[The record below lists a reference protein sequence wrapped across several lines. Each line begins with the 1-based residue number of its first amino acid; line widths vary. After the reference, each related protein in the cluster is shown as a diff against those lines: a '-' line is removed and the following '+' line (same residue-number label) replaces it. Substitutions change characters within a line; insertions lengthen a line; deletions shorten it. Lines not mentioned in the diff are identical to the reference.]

1 MKVGWL
7 SIGAN
12 KKRLIAGVLLAAVF
26 CFAPFEF
33 ICPYYSGHIA
43 FKLLV
48 SLLFIAFGLVSV
60 KLSGKAAYAVYPAAA
75 VLAAAATVCLSQ
87 MICADSPVPPS
98 VKSLLL
104 SSMCVFVL
112 YCAIYAVT
120 ASARWSIAIGTA
132 AVTLL
137 SLANRLVIG
146 FQGNELTPSAI
157 LGFRTAMDVLPNYK
171 PELRFRAILAV
182 FLALVI
188 CFGVF
193 SFSSEKTKRPF
204 RVRAVG
210 LAAAV
215 LLSLTLPRLTAGISI
230 QRWKA
235 DGSLINGYILNFV
248 LELNELKISP
258 PDGYSAASVKELESK
273 YETTPAAST
282 VQPDIIVIMNE
293 SFSDLSVY
301 GAELKANTE
310 ILPFFDSLTDNTV
323 RGWAYASV
331 YGGGTSDS
339 EWEMLTGNT
348 MAFLPTGTVPYQ
360 QYIKSPVYSLAG
372 YLGSMGY
379 TGFATH
385 PCSGANWSRNSAYKY
400 LAFDETAFLEAYPQ
414 RVYEHMIRG
423 NVSDQEMFAFMLDR
437 YEQQPEDEPLFM
449 FGVTMQNHGG
459 YDFDDIGLEKITLA
473 GDQHNESAENYLTLV
488 HESDKAFEMLIHAL
502 EKSDRP
508 TVVLMFGDHQPS
520 LSMDFLEQLHG
531 GALETLDE
539 QMLRYKVPFIIWA
552 NYDIEEKTVD
562 CTSLNYLSVYLMEAA
577 GLPLSP
583 YQEFLR
589 DMEKQLPAINSN
601 GCYSLAE
608 GCFLPVSDV
617 QGEEKT
623 VLNLYEQLQYNSMFD
638 SKRRSEVFFPIP

>member
-1 MKVGWL
+1 MKFDWL
-7 SIGAN
+7 CIGTN
-12 KKRLIAGVLLAAVF
+12 KKRLVAGVLLAAAF
-26 CFAPFEF
+26 CFAPFGL
-33 ICPYYSGHIA
+33 ICPNYGGHIA
-43 FKLLV
+43 VKLLV
-48 SLLFIAFGLVSV
+48 ALLFIAAGLVSV
-60 KLSGKAAYAVYPAAA
+60 RLSKKAAYAIYPAAA
-75 VLAAAATVCLSQ
+75 VLAAVAAVLLSQ
-87 MICADSPVPPS
+87 VICLDRLLVPS

-104 SSMCVFVL
+104 SSLCVFVL
-112 YCAIYAVT
+112 YCAIYVIT

-171 PELRFRAILAV
+171 PELAFRTILAV
-182 FLALVI
+182 FIALVI
-188 CFGVF
+188 CFAVF
-193 SFSSEKTKRPF
+193 SLTSEKSKKPF
-204 RVRAVG
+204 KVRTVG
-210 LAAAV
+210 LAATV

-310 ILPFFDSLTDNTV
+310 VLPFFDSLTDNTV
-323 RGWAYASV
+323 RGWAYTSV

-360 QYIKSPVYSLAG
+360 QYIKSPTYSLTS
-372 YLGSMGY
+372 YLSSLGY
-379 TGFATH
+379 TSYATH
-385 PCSGANWSRNSAYKY
+385 PCNGVNWNRNNAYRY
-400 LAFDETAFLEAYPQ
+400 LEFDKIEFCEAYPEE
-414 RVYEHMIRG
+414 YLIRD
-423 NVSDQEMFAFMLDR
+423 NVSDQEMYELMLDR
-437 YEQQPEDEPLFM
+437 YDRQPKDEPLFM

-459 YDFDDIGLEKITLA
+459 YDFGDIGLEKITLA
-473 GDQHNESAENYLTLV
+473 GDQHNESAENYLTLI
-488 HESDKAFEMLIHAL
+488 HESDKAFEMLIHEL

-508 TVVLMFGDHQPS
+508 TVLLMFGDHQPS

-539 QMLRYKVPFIIWA
+539 QMLRYKVPFVIWA

-589 DMEKQLPAINSN
+589 DTEKLIPAINSN
-601 GCYSLAE
+601 GYYSLTD
-608 GCFLPVSDV
+608 GCFLPISDA

-623 VLNLYEQLQYNSMFD
+623 ALNLYAQLQYNCMFD
-638 SKRRSEVFFPIP
+638 TKHRSEVFFPVQ